1 MASSSTPKIIDRNIP
16 MVKLENIRKSFDDLE
31 VVKGLDLEIGSG
43 EFFSLLGPS
52 GCGKTT
58 LLRMIAGFET
68 PNSGI
73 VSIAGEEMTNFDA
86 NERPTNMVF
95 QSYAIFPHL
104 NVGENV
110 AYGLKKQRLPKDE
123 MKSRVLDMLKLV
135 DLDGLYDRP
144 SYALSLSLIHI

>member
-1 MASSSTPKIIDRNIP
+1 MASSSTAKIIDRNIP

-95 QSYAIFPHL
+95 SPMLFSRILMLGKMSLMVSRSSDYL
-104 NVGENV
+104 
-110 AYGLKKQRLPKDE
+110 R
-123 MKSRVLDMLKLV
+123 MK
-135 DLDGLYDRP
+135 
-144 SYALSLSLIHI
+144 